1 MKARLIAIIA
11 GPLGVV
17 VKPILAA
24 IIGTLVGL
32 LYQQVWIALYKVAWL
47 AAFTKLVLAQ
57 IPAQTLAAL
66 TPEAIGGAVALM
78 VWVSASDWIIMS
90 LKGGIRQIQTAYN
103 AAPKTGSVDPDGL
116 AIRNGETATAI
127 TRLAYEAEFPGDV
140 ATRPSPGVPEIR
152 RPLP

>member
-1 MKARLIAIIA
+1 MKARLISLIA
-11 GPLGVV
+11 GPLGIV

-32 LYQQVWIALYKVAWL
+32 LYQQAWIAVYKVAWL
-47 AAFTKLVLAQ
+47 ASLTKLVIAQ
-57 IPAQTLAAL
+57 IPPETLALL
-66 TPEAIGGAVALM
+66 TPQAIGSAVAVV
-78 VWVSASDWIIMS
+78 VWVAASDWIIGS

-103 AAPKTGSVDPDGL
+103 AAPNTGSVQPDGL